1 MNKPL
6 LILFLIVESF
16 AFSQNL
22 VPNPSFEEYETCP
35 TGTNDF
41 QAVATWF
48 NPTMAT
54 PDYYN
59 VCASNGGGVPV
70 NDWGYQEAQN
80 GNGYIGIATYG
91 AHPTVSNYRE
101 YVEVE
106 LSESL
111 IIGQTYYWCMYVS
124 LLDST
129 NLASNNI
136 GISVTNTQLSNL
148 TSEEMLISPVTW
160 HSSDVI
166 TDNVNWTK
174 LSGSFIANG
183 GEKFLTIGN
192 FYSEASTSSVQVLTN
207 SLNGDLAYY
216 YIDNVYLGSEPCSSN
231 PQDSQIVVLEMPN
244 VFTPNGDGINDTLTF
259 VNFSGINKF
268 FVSILNRWGNE
279 VYRGENEMK
288 WDGKRHGELVSEGV
302 YFYQVNYNNESK
314 TGFVQVIR

>member
-1 MNKPL
+1 M
-6 LILFLIVESF
+6 
-16 AFSQNL
+16 
-22 VPNPSFEEYETCP
+22 PNPSFEEYNYCP
-35 TGTNDF
+35 TGTNDS
-41 QAVATWF
+41 QSLATWF

-59 VCASNGGGVPV
+59 ACASNGGGVPV

-101 YVEVE
+101 YFEIE

-111 IIGQTYYWCMYVS
+111 INGQTYFWCMYVS

-136 GISVTNTQLSNL
+136 GISLTNTQLGNL
-148 TSEEMLISPVTW
+148 TSEDMLITPVTW
-160 HSSDVI
+160 SSSNVI
-166 TDNVNWTK
+166 TDNINWTK

-192 FYSEASTSSVQVLTN
+192 FYSEASTSSVQVLSN

-216 YIDNVYLGSEPCSSN
+216 YIDNVYLGSESCSCN
-231 PQDSQIVVLEMPN
+231 QEDSQIVVLEIPN

-259 VNFSGINKF
+259 ANISGINKYS
-268 FVSILNRWGNE
+268 VSILNRWGDE
-279 VYRGENEMK
+279 VYHGENEMK
-288 WDGKRHGELVSEGV
+288 WDGKRHGEYVVEGV
-302 YFYQVNYNNESK
+302 YFYRVSYSNESK